1 MRCNFR
7 AQPSTATKF
16 ETRSL
21 SSLTRFGQLVVNKT
35 RIATLV
41 VLLELGGGCWITTEV
56 LAPQIAQA
64 YTDSVD
70 LSLDRQPNETYE
82 GLVHRAEAAATAAAQ
97 ASFGNNIQVT
107 DVAVMIVAQNQGAIA
122 PVLSL
127 QVSRTQWQNRPDPQ
141 RWAKYFTNAKALLR
155 FEGVATTTTGQTG
168 AANPTI
174 TPGGTTNS
182 YSGQTGTSNSSIRR
196 GRSLNRYP
204 SQTGQTGNG
213 TPPFNSPFV
222 PRIPGNIYPGQAGT
236 TGNQIAPG
244 QPANI
249 YPGGQSGTT
258 ANPIAP
264 GQPSNIV
271 YPGQAGNANPVTPS
285 QSPSPGSGLIPQ
297 APVSAPVLTPGNTP
311 TSTRQ
316 NTSSPGLPSIS
327 TPANVL
333 PTPLAPPGTGG
344 TTINTR

>member
-1 MRCNFR
+1 MRCRFR

-16 ETRSL
+16 ENNSL
-21 SSLTRFGQLVVNKT
+21 ISLTRFGRLVANKT
-35 RIATLV
+35 RMPTLV
-41 VLLELGGGCWITTEV
+41 VLLELGGGCWVTTEV

-64 YTDSVD
+64 YTASVD

-82 GLVHRAEAAATAAAQ
+82 GLVRRAEAAATAAAQ
-97 ASFGNNIQVT
+97 TSFGNNIQVT

-127 QVSRTQWQNRPDPQ
+127 QVSRTQWQDRPNPQ

-155 FEGVATTTTGQTG
+155 FEGVATTTPGQTG
-168 AANPTI
+168 AANPTT
-174 TPGGTTNS
+174 TPGATANS

-196 GRSLNRYP
+196 GRFPNRYP
-204 SQTGQTGNG
+204 GQTGNG
-213 TPPFNSPFV
+213 IPPFNSPFV
-222 PRIPGNIYPGQAGT
+222 PRIPGNIYPGGQAGT

-244 QPANI
+244 QPSSI
-249 YPGGQSGTT
+249 YPGGQAGTT
-258 ANPIAP
+258 SSGNQIAP

-271 YPGQAGNANPVTPS
+271 YPGQAGTGNLVTPS
-285 QSPSPGSGLIPQ
+285 QNPSPGSGLSPQ
-297 APVSAPVLTPGNTP
+297 APVSAPVLTPGNIP

-327 TPANVL
+327 TPTNLL

-344 TTINTR
+344 TTINGR